1 MKKTAI
7 ILGVAM
13 SLILSPTFSTAVYG
27 QEEILEEEVSNQEGL
42 VIEEVVIIEL
52 SLEEALEYALENS
65 LDMKAIRSALD
76 VAEIVYEDDIRGIRD
91 LERNPGVLYERLPET
106 GFMRVDDASVQKRL
120 VENGSMRRGV
130 EFTFNRA
137 KWDVETTENKVKYNV
152 EKAYFDLLQVEKELQ
167 IAEENLAL
175 AQKQYDHGKLRLD
188 VGMISQQQLLGLEF
202 NLSQAMSGHESARMY
217 YGLQKMSF
225 RNTLGMPFDKEF
237 VLTDTIEVREYE
249 EIDLEA
255 SIESALEENLAVR
268 MAKENY
274 ELTELMLEAVAV
286 KYPDITYRYR
296 TQAAEVAKA
305 EQSYVQT
312 KNGIE
317 MQVRASVVGL
327 HTAEKQI
334 ATFEK
339 AVFQASEGVRIAE
352 LSFELGQNTATE
364 VAQANLNLMNAKK
377 NLAQQIH
384 AFNMALLDYKYSVGI
399 GKGF

>member
-1 MKKTAI
+1 MKKTVI
-7 ILGVAM
+7 IFGITM
-13 SLILSPTFSTAVYG
+13 SLMISLIAQGSAYG
-27 QEEILEEEVSNQEGL
+27 QEEILEEEVSNQEDL
-42 VIEEVVIIEL
+42 VIEEEVVIIEL
-52 SLEEALEYALENS
+52 SLEETIEYALENS
-65 LDMKAIRSALD
+65 LDMKVIRSALD
-76 VAEIVYEDDIRGIRD
+76 VAEIVYEDDIRDLRD
-91 LERNPGVLYERLPET
+91 LKRNLKVEPRLFIMA
-106 GFMRVDDASVQKRL
+106 GVDDATVQKKL
-120 VENGSMRRGV
+120 VENGYMEKGTLFSL
-130 EFTFNRA
+130 NRA

-202 NLSQAMSGHESARMY
+202 NLSQAMSAHESARMY

-237 VLTDTIEVREYE
+237 ELTDTIEVREYE